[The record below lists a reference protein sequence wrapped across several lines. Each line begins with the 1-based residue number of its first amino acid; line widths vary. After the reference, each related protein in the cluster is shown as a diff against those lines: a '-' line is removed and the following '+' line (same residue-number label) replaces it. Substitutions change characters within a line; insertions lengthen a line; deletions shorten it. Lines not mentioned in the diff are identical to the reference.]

1 MGRNDAHVLLWGLK
15 NVEMREHVLELT
27 NEMLKNSP
35 AFEFFSQ
42 GMVFCINVYH
52 SVPSIALLMSEQ
64 FSSMMNEDESFTRF

>member
-1 MGRNDAHVLLWGLK
+1 M
-15 NVEMREHVLELT
+15 EMREHVLELT

-42 GMVFCINVYH
+42 RMVFCINVYH